1 MIKLDSIIE
10 NPDNPR
16 FIKTAMFDKL
26 VDSIRQ
32 FPKMMKLRPM
42 VVNNRQDMMLLG
54 GNMRRRALDFLGYV
68 EVPNEWVISA
78 DELSEEEKKRFIIV
92 DNIGFGEHDMDIL
105 ANQWEIQDLS
115 DWGLDIPGLDEYKA
129 TRDIPKEGE
138 IEFSENL
145 LLEHNYIVLYFD
157 NAMDF
162 EVASAKFGLKSVK
175 TQVPDKSQKVG
186 IGRVINGKRFL

>member
-1 MIKLDSIIE
+1 
-10 NPDNPR
+10 
-16 FIKTAMFDKL
+16 MFDKL

-42 VVNNRQDMMLLG
+42 VVNNRKDMMLLG
-54 GNMRRRALDFLGYV
+54 GNMRRRALDFLGYI
-68 EVPNEWVISA
+68 EVPDEWVISA

-92 DNIGFGEHDMDIL
+92 DNVGFGEHDMDIL

-115 DWGLDIPGLDEYKA
+115 DWGLEVPGLDEYKA
-129 TRDIPKEGE
+129 TKDIPKEGE

-162 EVASAKFGLKSVK
+162 EVASAKFGLRSVK

>member
-1 MIKLDSIIE
+1 MIKLADINE

-68 EVPNEWVISA
+68 EVPDEWVISA
-78 DELSEEEKKRFIIV
+78 DELNEEEKKRFIIV
-92 DNIGFGEHDMDIL
+92 DNVGFGEHDMDIL